1 MRCYAKL
8 RWRLV
13 LALLLVALPGVT
25 HAQAPRVLECDA
37 VSKAGIGHRLIFRL
51 QGEQIVEYT
60 YTSTT
65 RDGRICDVSSDR
77 GDSADKWRDEANK
90 TFVEI
95 YGLSQGAALAKVVI
109 TKKDK
114 SYELNVVQRDSVRA
128 CAPGASISPIAILH
142 VSKKNCDLGRED

>member
-8 RWRLV
+8 ARRSV
-13 LALLLVALPGVT
+13 LPLLLVVLPVVA
-25 HAQAPRVLECDA
+25 HAQAPRVLECNA
-37 VSKAGIGHRLIFRL
+37 VSKAGLGHRLIFRL
-51 QGEQIVEYT
+51 LGEQIVEYT

-65 RDGRICDVSSDR
+65 RDGRICDVSSSI
-77 GDSADKWRDEANK
+77 GDSADKWRDETGK

-128 CAPGASISPIAILH
+128 CAPGASISPTAILH
-142 VSKKNCDLGRED
+142 VSKKSCEL